1 MVWQTQL
8 SLEVWEEWQLNFH
21 TIKTMANWTREQ
33 TIVAL
38 NIYCKIPFKNS
49 SARHPLVIE
58 YAKLLGR
65 TPAAL
70 NFKIGNLGSFDPVLR
85 VKGIVGLGHTSKMD
99 EMVWNEFFD
108 NPEKLAYESE
118 KIIADLRHLTVE
130 ESAAIDLNDLPE
142 GAERSAV
149 TRQRI
154 NQQFFHDAVLCSYED
169 CCCITGIGN
178 RQLLE
183 ACHISSWRDDIKN
196 RTNPKNGLCMNPL
209 FHRAFD
215 RFLFTVTP
223 DYKIEISERMIDNT
237 SATPFRNYLVS
248 IQGNN
253 IIMPEKF
260 SPDPNLLAIHYEQY
274 RIQQ

>member
-1 MVWQTQL
+1 
-8 SLEVWEEWQLNFH
+8 
-21 TIKTMANWTREQ
+21 MANWTREQ

-38 NIYCKIPFKNS
+38 NVYCKIPFKNS
-49 SARHPLVIE
+49 SARHPLVQE
-58 YAKLLGR
+58 YAKLLDR

-85 VKGIVGLGHTSKMD
+85 AKGIVGLGHTSKMD

-118 KIIADLRHLTVE
+118 KIIADLRHQTIE
-130 ESAAIDLNDLPE
+130 ESTAIDLSDLPE
-142 GAERSAV
+142 GTERMTI

-154 NQQFFHDAVLCSYED
+154 NQQFFHNAVLCSYENR
-169 CCCITGIGN
+169 CCITGISH

-183 ACHISSWRDDIKN
+183 ACHISAWNDDLKN

-215 RFLFTVTP
+215 RFLFTITP
-223 DYKIEISERMIDNT
+223 DYKIEISEQMMESTEDNG
-237 SATPFRNYLVS
+237 FRDYLVS
-248 IQGNN
+248 IIGNN

-260 SPDPNLLAIHYEQY
+260 TPDPNLLAIHYEQY
-274 RIQQ
+274 RAHQ

>member
-1 MVWQTQL
+1 
-8 SLEVWEEWQLNFH
+8 
-21 TIKTMANWTREQ
+21 MANWTREQ

-38 NIYCKIPFKNS
+38 NVYCKIPFKNS
-49 SARHPLVIE
+49 SARHPLVKE
-58 YAKLLGR
+58 YAKLLNR

-85 VKGIVGLGHTSKMD
+85 AKGIVGLGHTSKMD
-99 EMVWNEFFD
+99 ELVWNEFFD
-108 NPEKLAYESE
+108 NPERLAYESE
-118 KIIADLRHLTVE
+118 KIIADLRHLSIE
-130 ESAAIDLNDLPE
+130 ESAAIDLSDLPE
-142 GAERSAV
+142 GTERTTV

-154 NQQFFHDAVLCSYED
+154 NQQFFHDAVLCSYEEQ
-169 CCCITGIGN
+169 CCITGISH

-183 ACHISSWRDDIKN
+183 ACHISSWCDDVKN

-223 DYKIEISERMIDNT
+223 DCKIEISEQMMERTEDN
-237 SATPFRNYLVS
+237 SFREYLLS
-248 IQGNN
+248 INGNN

-260 SPDPNLLAIHYEQY
+260 SPDINLLSIHYEQY
-274 RIQQ
+274 RKHQ

>member
-1 MVWQTQL
+1 
-8 SLEVWEEWQLNFH
+8 
-21 TIKTMANWTREQ
+21 MANWTREQ

-38 NIYCKIPFKNS
+38 NVYCKIPFKNS
-49 SARHPLVIE
+49 SARHPLVQE

-70 NFKIGNLGSFDPVLR
+70 NYKIGNLGSFDPVLR
-85 VKGIVGLGHTSKMD
+85 AKGIVGLGHTSKMD
-99 EMVWNEFFD
+99 ETVWNEFFD

-118 KIIADLRHLTVE
+118 KIIAELRHQTIE
-130 ESAAIDLNDLPE
+130 ESTAINLSDLPE
-142 GAERSAV
+142 GVERTAV

-154 NQQFFHDAVLCSYED
+154 NQQFFHDAVLCSYENR
-169 CCCITGIGN
+169 CCITGIGH

-183 ACHISSWRDDIKN
+183 ACHISSWRDDVKN

-223 DYKIEISERMIDNT
+223 DYKIEISEQMMDSTDDN
-237 SATPFRNYLVS
+237 SFRAYLVS
-248 IQGNN
+248 IKCNN

-260 SPDPNLLAIHYEQY
+260 TPDRELLAKHYQQY
-274 RIQQ
+274 LKSL